1 MYSELGLSCET
12 FITKVPSFNSS
23 WHRRGVASMEQLEK
37 VVNRPNSISNF
48 FRRCIKQH
56 ALLVMTIPFLIWL
69 FIFKYMPIWGW
80 TIAFQNY
87 KPAKKFMEQEWVG
100 FHHFRF
106 LFEDDRFLRV
116 LRNTLAMSTIN
127 LVLGFVTAIVLAL
140 LLNELRFVFFKRLVQ
155 TISYLPHFISW
166 VVAAGI
172 VQTTLSPD
180 GIINEI
186 LIGTGLVK
194 ESILFLG
201 IGEYFWGIFGAAT
214 VWKDVGWNT
223 IVYLAAM
230 TMIDPAQY
238 EAAEIDGAG
247 RFQRMWHI
255 TLPGIKSVIVVLLI
269 MNIGY
274 LLESGFEPQYLLGN
288 GMNIAYSENI
298 DIFVL
303 RYGISQFN
311 FSLSIAAGMFKTIV
325 SFILLFAANN
335 IAKRLGEARLY

>member
-1 MYSELGLSCET
+1 MSKLDIVE
-12 FITKVPSFNSS
+12 
-23 WHRRGVASMEQLEK
+23 RRPKPIGAIQLFLK
-37 VVNRPNSISNF
+37 K
-48 FRRCIKQH
+48 CIQQH

-69 FIFKYMPIWGW
+69 FIFKYLPIWGW
-80 TIAFQNY
+80 TIAFQNF
-87 KPAKKFMEQEWVG
+87 KPAKSFGEQEWVG
-100 FHHFRF
+100 LQHFRF
-106 LFEDDRFLRV
+106 LFEDERFLRV
-116 LRNTLAMSTIN
+116 LRNTLAMSGIN
-127 LVLGFVTAIVLAL
+127 LVLGFVTAIILAL
-140 LLNELRFVFFKRLVQ
+140 LLNEIRVMAFKRLVQ

-180 GIINEI
+180 GIINDLLMRFGFI
-186 LIGTGLVK
+186 K
-194 ESILFLG
+194 EDILFLG
-201 IGEYFWGIFGAAT
+201 IGEYFWGIFGSAT

-230 TMIDPAQY
+230 TMVDPSQY

-274 LLESGFEPQYLLGN
+274 LMESGFEPQYLLGN
-288 GMNIAYSENI
+288 GMNVDYSENI

-303 RYGISQFN
+303 KYGISQGN

-325 SFILLFAANN
+325 SFILLFIANN
-335 IAKRLGEARLY
+335 ISKRLGEARLY